1 MKRHLQLFV
10 EFFRISL
17 FVIGGGYAILAVAD
31 SVFAKRKWTEEGELL
46 DELPVFQMLPGIIAT
61 HTAVYVGRKVAG
73 LSGAVTSVIAVAMPS
88 VVIFTAVA
96 MGYDALP
103 LESPCL
109 LSAFVGLRSALTG
122 IIAATVIRSWVKATK
137 DVFFYAVLAAACA
150 ALVGGVP
157 VWAVLLAAMAAGLLC
172 PLGTGPADVGTD
184 PRGDVGTGPGG
195 NVGTAPG
202 DVGTGPG
209 GGGVKTF
216 RAAAWLP
223 LLLFLKYGALCFGG
237 GFVLVPMYL
246 EDFVGPAAA
255 FLQVSAEEFSNLM
268 ALTQM
273 TPGPI
278 GVNGATYFGFRLA
291 GVPGA
296 VLASAAL
303 LLPGS
308 ALMYLALASIDRFR
322 TNRIVC
328 GILRG
333 AKPASLALMLVALWA
348 FLGLSVFAGGAFSA
362 LAAALVLLSL
372 VLTLK
377 KWINPVWLIVLMAL
391 AAVAVRTVG

>member
-10 EFFRISL
+10 EFFKISL
-17 FVIGGGYAILAVAD
+17 FVIGGGYAIIAVAD
-31 SVFAKRKWTEEGELL
+31 SVFAKRKWTQEGELL

-73 LSGAVTSVIAVAMPS
+73 LPGAIVSVMAVALPS

-103 LESPCL
+103 LDNLYL

-122 IIAATVIRSWVKATK
+122 IIAATVIRSWTKATK
-137 DVFFYAVLAAACA
+137 DVFFYAVLVAACA

-157 VWAVLLAAMAAGLLC
+157 VWGVLLASMASGLLW
-172 PLGTGPADVGTD
+172 PLGTGPQNAGTG
-184 PRGDVGTGPGG
+184 PKNAGTGPG
-195 NVGTAPG
+195 T
-202 DVGTGPG
+202 
-209 GGGVKTF
+209 KTF

-237 GFVLVPMYL
+237 GFVLVPMYI

-348 FLGLSVFAGGAFSA
+348 FLGLSVWAGGAFSA
-362 LAAALVLLSL
+362 LATVLVLVSL
-372 VLTLK
+372 VATLK
-377 KWINPVWLIVLMAL
+377 KLISPVLLIVLMAF
-391 AAVAVRTVG
+391 AAVLLRAG

>member
-1 MKRHLQLFV
+1 MKRYVRIFV
-10 EFFRISL
+10 EFFKISL

-31 SVFAKRKWTEEGELL
+31 QVFAKRKWTEEGELL
-46 DELPVFQMLPGIIAT
+46 DVLPIFQMLPGIIAT

-73 LSGAVTSVIAVAMPS
+73 LPGAATAVVAVALPS

-96 MGYDALP
+96 LGYDALP
-103 LESPCL
+103 LDNPHL
-109 LSAFVGLRSALTG
+109 ASAFVGLRSALTG
-122 IIAATVIRSWVKATK
+122 IVAAAVFRSWAKATK
-137 DVFFYAVLAAACA
+137 DVFFFSVLVAACA

-157 VWAVLLAAMAAGLLC
+157 VWAVLLAAMAAGLVVAFS
-172 PLGTGPADVGTD
+172 PTRA
-184 PRGDVGTGPGG
+184 RGGR
-195 NVGTAPG
+195 
-202 DVGTGPG
+202 
-209 GGGVKTF
+209 TF
-216 RAAAWLP
+216 CAAAWLP

-237 GFVLVPMYL
+237 GFVLVPMYI
-246 EDFVGPAAA
+246 EDFVGPTAA

-296 VLASAAL
+296 VLASVAL

-308 ALMYLALASIDRFR
+308 VLVYLAFASIDRFR
-322 TNRIVC
+322 TSRLVG

-348 FLGLSVFAGGAFSA
+348 FLKLSAFADGSFQP
-362 LAAALVLLSL
+362 LAALLVLVSFVLSQRKAVHPVLLIVGMALVS
-372 VLTLK
+372 
-377 KWINPVWLIVLMAL
+377 LIVRLCM
-391 AAVAVRTVG
+391 V

>member
-10 EFFRISL
+10 EFFKISL
-17 FVIGGGYAILAVAD
+17 FVIGGGYAIIAVAD
-31 SVFAKRKWTEEGELL
+31 SVFAKKKWTEEGELL

-73 LSGAVTSVIAVAMPS
+73 LSGAVTGVIAVALPS

-103 LESPCL
+103 LDNPYL

-122 IIAATVIRSWVKATK
+122 IIAATVIRSWTKATK
-137 DVFFYAVLAAACA
+137 DGFFFVVLAAACA

-157 VWAVLLAAMAAGLLC
+157 VWAVLLAAMAAGLAC
-172 PLGTGPADVGTD
+172 PLGTGPKNICENVVKSTGNVKIEGSDVGTD
-184 PRGDVGTGPGG
+184 PGT
-195 NVGTAPG
+195 
-202 DVGTGPG
+202 
-209 GGGVKTF
+209 KTF

-237 GFVLVPMYL
+237 GFVLVPMYI

-348 FLGLSVFAGGAFSA
+348 FLGLSVWADGAFSA
-362 LAAALVLLSL
+362 LATVLVLVSL
-372 VLTLK
+372 VATLK
-377 KWINPVWLIVLMAL
+377 KWINPVLLIVLMAL
-391 AAVAVRTVG
+391 AAVLLRAG

>member
-1 MKRHLQLFV
+1 MKRYALLFV

-31 SVFAKRKWTEEGELL
+31 SVFAKRKWIAEGELL

-73 LSGAVTSVIAVAMPS
+73 LPGAAVSVAAVALPS

-103 LESPCL
+103 LDNPYL

-122 IIAATVIRSWVKATK
+122 IIAATLVRLWTRAPK
-137 DVFFYAVLAAACA
+137 DVFFFVVLAAALA
-150 ALVGGVP
+150 ALFGGVP
-157 VWAVLLAAMAAGLLC
+157 VWIVLLAAMAAGLAC
-172 PLGTGPADVGTD
+172 PQTMGTGPAVLGPDPKNAGTKNVGTD
-184 PRGDVGTGPGG
+184 PQ
-195 NVGTAPG
+195 N
-202 DVGTGPG
+202 VGTGPG
-209 GGGVKTF
+209 GGGTKTF
-216 RAAAWLP
+216 RAVAWLP

-237 GFVLVPMYL
+237 GFVLVPMYI
-246 EDFVGPAAA
+246 EDFVGPAAS
-255 FLQVSAEEFSNLM
+255 FLQVPAEEFSNLM

-291 GVPGA
+291 GILGA
-296 VLASAAL
+296 ALASAAL

-308 ALMYLALASIDRFR
+308 VLMYLALASIDRIR

-348 FLGLSVFAGGAFSA
+348 FLGLSVLADGSFHG
-362 LAAALVLLSL
+362 LAAALVLVSL
-372 VLTLK
+372 ALTLRK
-377 KWINPVWLIVLMAL
+377 TVGPVLLIVLMAL
-391 AAVAVRTVG
+391 VAVAVRCT

>member
-1 MKRHLQLFV
+1 MRRHVQLFV
-10 EFFRISL
+10 EFFKISL

-73 LSGAVTSVIAVAMPS
+73 LSGAAVSVLAVALPS
-88 VVIFTAVA
+88 VVIFTAVSL
-96 MGYDALP
+96 GYDALP
-103 LESPCL
+103 LGNLHL
-109 LSAFVGLRSALTG
+109 LHAFVGLRSALTG
-122 IIAATVIRSWVKATK
+122 IVAATVFRGWVKATK
-137 DVFFYAVLAAACA
+137 DALFYVLLVAACA
-150 ALVGGVP
+150 ALVVGVP
-157 VWAVLLAAMAAGLLC
+157 VWAVLLVAMAVGLAAAFM
-172 PLGTGPADVGTD
+172 PPSRAAS
-184 PRGDVGTGPGG
+184 GG
-195 NVGTAPG
+195 AR
-202 DVGTGPG
+202 
-209 GGGVKTF
+209 TF

-237 GFVLVPMYL
+237 GFVLVPMYI
-246 EDFVGPAAA
+246 EDFVGPSAS
-255 FLQVSAEEFSNLM
+255 FLQVTAEEFSNLM

-296 VLASAAL
+296 VLASALL

-308 ALMYLALASIDRFR
+308 VLVYLALASIDRFKTSR
-322 TNRIVC
+322 VVRGV
-328 GILRG
+328 LRG

-348 FLGLSVFAGGAFSA
+348 FLGMSVFAGGSFHAG
-362 LAAALVLLSL
+362 AA
-372 VLTLK
+372 VLTLACLVLMLK
-377 KWINPVWLIVLMAL
+377 KAVHPVLLIVLAS
-391 AAVAVRTVG
+391 AVAVAILGLCAAPGST

>member
-1 MKRHLQLFV
+1 MKRYALLFV

-31 SVFAKRKWTEEGELL
+31 SVFAKRKWIAEGELL

-73 LSGAVTSVIAVAMPS
+73 LPGAAVSVAAVALPS

-103 LESPCL
+103 LDNPYL

-150 ALVGGVP
+150 ALFGGVP
-157 VWAVLLAAMAAGLLC
+157 VWIVLLAAMAAGLLC

-184 PRGDVGTGPGG
+184 PG
-195 NVGTAPG
+195 N
-202 DVGTGPG
+202 VGTGPG
-209 GGGVKTF
+209 GGGTKTF
-216 RAAAWLP
+216 RAVAWLP

-237 GFVLVPMYL
+237 GFVLVPMYI
-246 EDFVGPAAA
+246 EDFVGPAAS
-255 FLQVSAEEFSNLM
+255 FLQVPAEEFSNLM

-291 GVPGA
+291 GILGA
-296 VLASAAL
+296 ALASAAL

-348 FLGLSVFAGGAFSA
+348 FLGLSVLADGSFHG
-362 LAAALVLLSL
+362 LAAALVLVSL
-372 VLTLK
+372 ALTLRK
-377 KWINPVWLIVLMAL
+377 TVGPVLLIVLMAL

>member
-1 MKRHLQLFV
+1 MRRHLQLFA
-10 EFFRISL
+10 EFFKISL

-31 SVFAKRKWTEEGELL
+31 QAFAKRKWTAEGELL

-73 LSGAVTSVIAVAMPS
+73 LSGAVTGVIAVALPS
-88 VVIFTAVA
+88 VAIFTAVA

-103 LESPCL
+103 LDNPHL
-109 LSAFVGLRSALTG
+109 LSAFVGLRAALTG
-122 IIAATVIRSWVKATK
+122 IIAATVVRSWTRTTK
-137 DVFFYAVLAAACA
+137 DVFFFAVLAASLS
-150 ALVGGVP
+150 ALFGGVP
-157 VWAVLLAAMAAGLLC
+157 VWVVLVASMATGLLA
-172 PLGTGPADVGTD
+172 PA
-184 PRGDVGTGPGG
+184 
-195 NVGTAPG
+195 GTALG
-202 DVGTGPG
+202 AQGTPPD
-209 GGGVKTF
+209 GGVKKTF
-216 RAAAWLP
+216 RSAAWLP
-223 LLLFLKYGALCFGG
+223 LLLFLKYGLLCFGG
-237 GFVLVPMYL
+237 GFVLVPMYI

-322 TNRIVC
+322 TNRLVR
-328 GILRG
+328 GVLRG
-333 AKPASLALMLVALWA
+333 AKPASLALMVSALWA
-348 FLGLSVFAGGAFSA
+348 FLGLSVWAGGAFHA
-362 LAAALVLLSL
+362 VAAALVLFSL
-372 VLTLK
+372 VATLK
-377 KWINPVWLIVLMAL
+377 RLVGPVLLIVLMAL
-391 AAVAVRTVG
+391 AATLLRVG

>member
-10 EFFRISL
+10 EFFKISL

-31 SVFAKRKWTEEGELL
+31 SVFAKRKWIEEGELL

-73 LSGAVTSVIAVAMPS
+73 VSGAVTSVIAVALPS

-103 LESPCL
+103 LDNPHL

-122 IIAATVIRSWVKATK
+122 IIAATLVRLWTRASK
-137 DVFFYAVLAAACA
+137 DVFFLVVLAAALA
-150 ALVGGVP
+150 ALFGGVP
-157 VWAVLLAAMAAGLLC
+157 VWIVLLAAMAAGLAC
-172 PLGTGPADVGTD
+172 PLGTDPAILGTD
-184 PRGDVGTGPGG
+184 PKNVGTGSDGD
-195 NVGTAPG
+195 GT
-202 DVGTGPG
+202 
-209 GGGVKTF
+209 KTF
-216 RAAAWLP
+216 RAVAWLP

-237 GFVLVPMYL
+237 GFVLVPMYI

-255 FLQVSAEEFSNLM
+255 FLQVPAEEFSNLM

-291 GVPGA
+291 GIPGA
-296 VLASAAL
+296 ALASAAL

-308 ALMYLALASIDRFR
+308 VLMYLALASIDRFR
-322 TNRIVC
+322 TNRVVC

-348 FLGLSVFAGGAFSA
+348 FLGLSVFAGGAFCGLSA
-362 LAAALVLLSL
+362 VFVLASL
-372 VLTLK
+372 VVTLR
-377 KWINPVWLIVLMAL
+377 KWMNPVWLIVLL
-391 AAVAVRTVG
+391 AFVAVLLRAG

>member
-73 LSGAVTSVIAVAMPS
+73 LSGAVTSVIAVALPS

-137 DVFFYAVLAAACA
+137 DVFFCAVLAAACA

-172 PLGTGPADVGTD
+172 PLGTGP
-184 PRGDVGTGPGG
+184 GG
-195 NVGTAPG
+195 N
-202 DVGTGPG
+202 VGTGPG

>member
-10 EFFRISL
+10 EFFKISL

-31 SVFAKRKWTEEGELL
+31 SVFAKRKWIEEGELL

-73 LSGAVTSVIAVAMPS
+73 VSGAVTSVIAVALPS
-88 VVIFTAVA
+88 VVIFTVVA

-103 LESPCL
+103 LDNPHL

-122 IIAATVIRSWVKATK
+122 IIAATLVRLWTRAPK
-137 DVFFYAVLAAACA
+137 DVFFLVVLAAALA
-150 ALVGGVP
+150 ALFGGVP
-157 VWAVLLAAMAAGLLC
+157 VWIVLLAAMAAGLAC
-172 PLGTGPADVGTD
+172 PLGTD
-184 PRGDVGTGPGG
+184 PK
-195 NVGTAPG
+195 N
-202 DVGTGPG
+202 VGTGPG
-209 GGGVKTF
+209 GGGTKTF
-216 RAAAWLP
+216 RAVAWLP

-237 GFVLVPMYL
+237 GFVLVPMYI
-246 EDFVGPAAA
+246 EDFVGSAAA
-255 FLQVSAEEFSNLM
+255 FLQVPAEEFSNLM

-291 GVPGA
+291 GIPGA
-296 VLASAAL
+296 ALASAAL

-308 ALMYLALASIDRFR
+308 VLMYLALASIDRFR
-322 TNRIVC
+322 TNRVVC

-348 FLGLSVFAGGAFSA
+348 FLGLSVFAGGAFCGLSA
-362 LAAALVLLSL
+362 VFVLASL
-372 VLTLK
+372 VVTLK
-377 KWINPVWLIVLMAL
+377 KWMNPVWLIVLL
-391 AAVAVRTVG
+391 AFVAVLLRAG